1 MGTFVFIA
9 DLVHHSVAVKYT
21 VEIVAAH
28 QYLRK
33 MCIRDRYARLL
44 ERAMLQELDNHQ
56 IIISKTPNLTKDIC
70 EIHKPRVVIMEVTGY
85 SPWMLNDRLELSN
98 TIKKNNPECKII
110 FMTDGD
116 ADKKLAEQIV
126 KAKQS
131 GYADSILFTSVSENF
146 LAAVITSL
154 ENQE

>member
-1 MGTFVFIA
+1 MRLIIRAEFLPPGEIKVVKENKMKKIVL
-9 DLVHHSVAVKYT
+9 DLQSG
-21 VEIVAAH
+21 
-28 QYLRK
+28 L
-33 MCIRDRYARLL
+33 YAKLL

-98 TIKKNNPECKII
+98 KIRKNNPECKII

-116 ADKKLAEQIV
+116 ANKKLADQIV

>member
-1 MGTFVFIA
+1 M
-9 DLVHHSVAVKYT
+9 T
-21 VEIVAAH
+21 VIVLDMQSA
-28 QYLRK
+28 L
-33 MCIRDRYARLL
+33 YARLL

-70 EIHKPRVVIMEVTGY
+70 EIHKPRVVIMEITGY
-85 SPWMLNDRLELSN
+85 SPWMLNDRLDLSN
-98 TIKKNNPECKII
+98 KIKKNNPECKII

-131 GYADSILFTSVSENF
+131 GYADSILFTSASEKF

>member
-1 MGTFVFIA
+1 MTVIVL
-9 DLVHHSVAVKYT
+9 DMQSV
-21 VEIVAAH
+21 
-28 QYLRK
+28 L
-33 MCIRDRYARLL
+33 YARLL

-56 IIISKTPNLTKDIC
+56 IIISKTPNLTKNIC

-98 TIKKNNPECKII
+98 KIRKNNPECKII